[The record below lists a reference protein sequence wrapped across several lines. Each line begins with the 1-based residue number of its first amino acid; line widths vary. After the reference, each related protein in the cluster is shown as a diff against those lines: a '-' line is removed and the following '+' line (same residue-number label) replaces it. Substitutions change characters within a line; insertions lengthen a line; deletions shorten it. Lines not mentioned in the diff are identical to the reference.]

1 MPQPPQITPAYC
13 SDYALCNALGNNR
26 QQVLECLRHGQSGLA
41 KPSMPLAFETQ
52 VGQVVGALPSLP
64 DAFFSYESRIARMAF
79 MLSEQMRS
87 SIAKATQRWGAERVA
102 VILATSTGG
111 LFETEAVHKASLQ
124 GKAPPLGYGLLRTH
138 SLSASAELLS
148 QAYGLQGPS
157 YVISTACSSS
167 AKALAS
173 AQRLIHT
180 GVADAVVAG
189 GIDTLCFLTLSG
201 FASLGILSSL
211 ACRPFAKDR
220 TGINIG
226 EGGALLLLERK
237 AEGAVALL
245 GSGETSDAH
254 HMSAPDPQGLG
265 AQSAMQ
271 AALSQARVTTA
282 EVGYINAHG
291 TGTPLND
298 AAESMAIARLFGQAP
313 TVVSTK
319 GYTGHML
326 GAAGATE
333 AAFCVLA
340 LEQGFTPE
348 SLGSSPPEEGLGIR
362 IGHGKEALHSRYA
375 LSNSF
380 AFGGSN
386 ISLLFGGGIHA

>member
-1 MPQPPQITPAYC
+1 VFESLMN
-13 SDYALCNALGNNR
+13 SK
-26 QQVLECLRHGQSGLA
+26 SGLA
-41 KPSMPLAFETQ
+41 KPTMPLAFETQ
-52 VGQVVGALPSLP
+52 VGEVKGDLPPLP
-64 DAFFSYESRIARMAF
+64 ISFSSYESRIARMAF
-79 MLSEQMRS
+79 MLAEHMRG
-87 SIAKATQRWGAERVA
+87 SIVKATQRWGAQRVA

-111 LFETEAVHKASLQ
+111 LLETEAVHKSSLE
-124 GKAPPLGYGLLRTH
+124 GKTRPNGYGLLRTH
-138 SLSASAELLS
+138 SLSATAELLS
-148 QAYGLQGPS
+148 QAWGLEGPS

-173 AQRLIHT
+173 AQRLIHI

-189 GIDTLCFLTLSG
+189 GIDTLCLMTLSG
-201 FASLGILSSL
+201 FASLGILSSS

-220 TGINIG
+220 NGINIG
-226 EGGALLLLERK
+226 EGGALLLLERD
-237 AEGAVALL
+237 ALGAVALL

-254 HMSAPDPQGLG
+254 HMSAPDPHGLG

-271 AALSQARVTTA
+271 AALLQAQVA
-282 EVGYINAHG
+282 AHDVGYINAHG

-298 AAESMAIARLFGQAP
+298 AAESMAIARFFGQAP

-333 AAFCVLA
+333 AAFCVQA

-348 SLGSSPPEEGLGIR
+348 GLGSSPPEEGLGIR
-362 IGHGKEALHSRYA
+362 IGLHKAPLKSRFA

-386 ISLLFGGGIHA
+386 ISLLFGKGSHA